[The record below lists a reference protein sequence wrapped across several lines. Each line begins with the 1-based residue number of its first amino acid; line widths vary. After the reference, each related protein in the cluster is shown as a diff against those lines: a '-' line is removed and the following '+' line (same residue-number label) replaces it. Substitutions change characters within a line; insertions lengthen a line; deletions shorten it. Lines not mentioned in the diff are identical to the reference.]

1 MNRRRSLALLSAG
14 TLGFGLPRR
23 ARAGDEDPGPEA
35 IFARAKDV
43 WRARDEA
50 PFVTFNLRERYD
62 WRGAAHE
69 NWWQVA
75 YRDEDRALAL
85 TRTIVPED
93 ETKRLRGSPIQLNFR
108 WHHGAGKADSFDTN
122 RDADAFPVLDPLIVP
137 NASFGLLHRE
147 QKPVLAGGPPR
158 DARISGS
165 AGPGSGDA
173 PSPEPAASPAPQDGT
188 LRELVRVEA
197 VARDYAIANAGTER
211 VRGTD
216 AYHLTLTP
224 LRAPNVN
231 RLRDLWVD
239 VRTFETVQL
248 AVHGLFDGK
257 PYEDARWLVT
267 YVRFGGRG
275 YVQQIATDDTLR
287 FGIDRFVT
295 GLAFDFVGYDFPAT
309 IPPLTFERLLI

>member
-14 TLGFGLPRR
+14 ALGLGLPPL
-23 ARAGDEDPGPEA
+23 ARAGDDLAPEA

-69 NWWQVA
+69 TWWHVA
-75 YRDEDRALAL
+75 YRDRDRALAL
-85 TRTIVPED
+85 SRTIVPED
-93 ETKRLRGSPIQLNFR
+93 ETRRLRGSPIQLNLR

-122 RDADAFPVLDPLIVP
+122 RDADAFPVLDPMIVP
-137 NASFGLLHRE
+137 NASFGLLRRE
-147 QKPVLAGGPPR
+147 QKPVLSGG
-158 DARISGS
+158 AVAS
-165 AGPGSGDA
+165 ATPL
-173 PSPEPAASPAPQDGT
+173 PAASEAPDAPGAPDGGT

-197 VARDYAIANAGTER
+197 VARDYAIADAGTER
-211 VRGTD
+211 VRGADT
-216 AYHLTLTP
+216 YHLTLTP

-239 VRTFETVQL
+239 AQSFETLQL

-257 PYEDARWLVT
+257 PYDDARWLVT
-267 YVRFGGRG
+267 YVRFDGRG

-295 GLAFDFVGYDFPAT
+295 GLAFDFVGYDFPAS
-309 IPPLTFERLLI
+309 IPPLTFEHLLL